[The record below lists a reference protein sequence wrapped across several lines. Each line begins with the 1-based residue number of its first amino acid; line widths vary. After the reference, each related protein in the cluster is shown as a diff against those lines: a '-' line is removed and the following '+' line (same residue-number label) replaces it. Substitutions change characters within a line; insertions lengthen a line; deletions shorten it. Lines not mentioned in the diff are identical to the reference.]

1 MYMCVWRL
9 HECTCVCGGYMTVL
23 VCGGCTCV
31 RSLHDCTCVSVGYMT
46 VHVCVEAT

>member
-1 MYMCVWRL
+1 
-9 HECTCVCGGYMTVL
+9 MTVL